1 MNKKFLS
8 RLDWLSILI
17 FLILVGFGI
26 LNIYSATYS
35 EFSISIF
42 NSGNPAGK
50 QFWIFL
56 ISLIVMPFI
65 LFVKTSFFEHLSN
78 IFYGISLISL
88 IGLLFFGQKIS
99 GATSWYTFGGFS
111 FQPSEFAKVTTAL
124 LIATNLSS
132 IQTDIK
138 KVKDILKLFSII
150 LFPMF
155 LIILQ
160 SDAGSAIVF
169 FGIVFA
175 FLREG
180 LDMKFLYFSFL
191 SSFIFVLTLLLK
203 PLLLSLILIL
213 IFTIIYRYLVSK
225 FPKTNKS
232 PFLIVLITAIIFS
245 FSVDFIFNTIFE
257 QRHRDRFNVI
267 LGIETDSKGIGYN
280 INQSKIA
287 IGSGGLDG
295 KGYLNGTQTKGGFV
309 PEQHTDYIFSTVGEE
324 WGFIGS
330 SSLIIFYTFLML
342 RILSRAEKHTQSFP
356 RIFSYSFVG
365 MLFIHFLV
373 NIGMTLGLFPTV
385 GIPLPF
391 ISYGGT
397 NLLAFS
403 LMFFIYLNYDANRLN

>member
-17 FLILVGFGI
+17 FFILVGFGI

-42 NSGNPAGK
+42 NLGNPAGK
-50 QFWIFL
+50 QFWIFI
-56 ISLIVMPFI
+56 ISLIVLPFI
-65 LFVKTSFFEHLSN
+65 LFVNTSFFEHLSN
-78 IFYGISLISL
+78 VFYGISLISL

-99 GATSWYTFGGFS
+99 GATSWYTLGGFS
-111 FQPSEFAKVTTAL
+111 IQPSEFAKLTTAL
-124 LIATNLSS
+124 FIATSLSS

-138 KVKDILKLFSII
+138 RIRDIFKLFSII
-150 LFPMF
+150 LIPMF

-160 SDAGSAIVF
+160 SDSGSAIVF
-169 FGIVFA
+169 LGIVFA

-180 LDMKFLYFSFL
+180 LDMKFLYFSVLL
-191 SSFIFVLTLLLK
+191 SIIFVFTLLLK
-203 PLLLSLILIL
+203 PLLFSLILIL
-213 IFTIIYRYLVSK
+213 IFTTLYGYLIRK
-225 FPKTNKS
+225 FPKINKL
-232 PFLIVLITAIIFS
+232 PFLIILIISIIFS

-257 QRHRDRFNVI
+257 QRHRDRFNII

-280 INQSKIA
+280 ISQSKIA

-330 SSLIIFYTFLML
+330 SCLIIFYTFLML
-342 RILSRAEKHTQSFP
+342 RILSRAEKHIQPFP
-356 RIFSYSFVG
+356 RVFCYSFVG

-373 NIGMTLGLFPTV
+373 NVGMTLGLFPTV

-403 LMFFIYLNYDANRLN
+403 LMFFIYLNFDANRLN